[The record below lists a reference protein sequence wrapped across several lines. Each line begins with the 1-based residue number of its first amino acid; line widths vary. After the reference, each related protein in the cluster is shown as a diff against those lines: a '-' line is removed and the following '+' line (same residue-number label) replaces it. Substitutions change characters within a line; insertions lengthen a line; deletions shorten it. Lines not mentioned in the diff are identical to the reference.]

1 MAWERAQQHLS
12 RWLIAYA
19 LVSMGLGLAIG
30 YPWAPWTEAHA
41 GSIKNLTTAAVFL
54 IIYPM
59 MVNIRLDAL
68 AKAGRNLKGL
78 ALAVGYNFVW
88 APLLGFVLARSFL
101 HDPML
106 ALGFLLVMVVPCS
119 SMSIAYTGLAE
130 GAIELATVVVAVS
143 FVLAIAAVPLW
154 MTVFAAN
161 YQVPIPLHDM
171 LVSILTVL
179 IAPMILGYLT
189 RRLVIRTL
197 GEGRLQGL
205 QPVLSSASML
215 AMFAIVFLI
224 FFAKADMI
232 VAKWSTVLLLLVPN
246 ALFIGLTLVG
256 ATWLDRRLGIDYRE
270 HMAVVFASTG
280 KNNGTAIAIATM
292 AFSPMVAIPAATMPI
307 FQVMLLVLY
316 LRAAGWLRGYFGRPR
331 RSPATTA

>member
-1 MAWERAQQHLS
+1 
-12 RWLIAYA
+12 
-19 LVSMGLGLAIG
+19 
-30 YPWAPWTEAHA
+30 
-41 GSIKNLTTAAVFL
+41 
-54 IIYPM
+54 
-59 MVNIRLDAL
+59 
-68 AKAGRNLKGL
+68 
-78 ALAVGYNFVW
+78 
-88 APLLGFVLARSFL
+88 
-101 HDPML
+101 
-106 ALGFLLVMVVPCS
+106 
-119 SMSIAYTGLAE
+119 
-130 GAIELATVVVAVS
+130 
-143 FVLAIAAVPLW
+143 
-154 MTVFAAN
+154 
-161 YQVPIPLHDM
+161 M